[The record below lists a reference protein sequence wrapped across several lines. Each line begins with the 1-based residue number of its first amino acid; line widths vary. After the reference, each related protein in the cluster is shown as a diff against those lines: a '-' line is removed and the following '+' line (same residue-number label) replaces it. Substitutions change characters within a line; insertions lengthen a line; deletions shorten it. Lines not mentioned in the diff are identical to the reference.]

1 MKSIETILDECVD
14 QIRAGRSMEDVL
26 QKHPDSADELRLLL
40 GISQDLEALPDPAPS
55 IEGMMLAMSQQMI
68 QNPVASQERRPARVT
83 LFARPVLLRLAAS
96 IAVILLL
103 SWGTAVASSD
113 AVPGNVMY
121 PVKRFSEK
129 VRLLFTVND
138 KNEAELRITFSE
150 RRLSEALKTYQQ
162 GGGIDDGLLRQMLDE
177 AKQALDQTL
186 ALSPEERGYL
196 LSRVGYLTAHQN
208 NVIESVKR
216 TATPEE
222 QDDLEPVSEM
232 CGRRMQWMGKM
243 MKDEKMT
250 PPSCSGCWG
259 ASPEAQQNDANE
271 NTEPPKTM
279 EQWMDSCPSWGGCQ

>member
-1 MKSIETILDECVD
+1 MKSIETILDECID
-14 QIRAGRSMEDVL
+14 QIRAGKSVEDVL
-26 QKHPDSADELRLLL
+26 VKHPDSADELRSLL
-40 GISQDLEALPDPAPS
+40 GISQNLEALPDPSPS
-55 IEGMMLAMSQQMI
+55 VEGVMLAMSQKII
-68 QNPVASQERRPARVT
+68 QEPVAPQKRRPAKIT
-83 LFARPVLLRLAAS
+83 IFARPVLLRLAAS
-96 IAVILLL
+96 IAVISLL
-103 SWGTAVASSD
+103 SWGTAVAASD
-113 AVPGNVMY
+113 SVPGNFMY

-208 NVIESVKR
+208 NVIEAVKR
-216 TATPEE
+216 TADPKE

-232 CGRRMQWMGKM
+232 CGKRMQWMGQM
-243 MKDEKMT
+243 MKAERLT
-250 PPSCSGCWG
+250 PPTCSGCWD
-259 ASPEAQQNDANE
+259 ATPEAVQNDPNE
-271 NTEPPKTM
+271 NAEPPKTM
-279 EQWMDSCPSWGGCQ
+279 EQWMDCCPM

>member
-1 MKSIETILDECVD
+1 MKSIETILDECID
-14 QIRAGRSMEDVL
+14 QIRAGKSVEDVL
-26 QKHPDSADELRLLL
+26 KKFPDSADELRSLL
-40 GISQDLEALPDPAPS
+40 GISQNLEALPDPSPS
-55 IEGMMLAMSQQMI
+55 VEGVMLAMSQQI
-68 QNPVASQERRPARVT
+68 NQEPVAPQGRKPARVT

-113 AVPGNVMY
+113 AVPGNFMY

-129 VRLLFTVND
+129 VRLLFTIND

-196 LSRVGYLTAHQN
+196 ISRVGYLTAHQN
-208 NVIESVKR
+208 NVIEAVKR
-216 TATPEE
+216 TASPEE
-222 QDDLEPVSEM
+222 QDDLKPASEM
-232 CGRRMQWMGKM
+232 CGKRVQWMGEM
-243 MKDEKMT
+243 MKAERMI
-250 PPSCSGCWG
+250 PPTCSGCWG
-259 ASPEAQQNDANE
+259 AIQEAPQNDANE
-271 NTEPPKTM
+271 NLESPKTM
-279 EQWMDSCPSWGGCQ
+279 EQWMDCCPM